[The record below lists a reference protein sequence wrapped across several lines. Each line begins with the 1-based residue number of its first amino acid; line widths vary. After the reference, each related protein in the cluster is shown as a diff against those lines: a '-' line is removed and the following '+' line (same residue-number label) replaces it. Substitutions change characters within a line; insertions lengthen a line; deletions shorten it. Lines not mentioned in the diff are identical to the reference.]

1 MNLYKTLVLSLLSIA
16 FLLITINFTF
26 SEEVNPALEFSNIPA
41 DLKINEIQVLGTHN
55 SYAQP
60 VDSHVIAHAAPIVNK
75 MMEYFMSSKTE
86 EELAGFKEN
95 HPNNMDF
102 ANGLRYNHPPFP
114 DQLDAGLRNLEID
127 VYYDPDGGR
136 FSNPAA
142 YRVLQEEGV
151 ENLAPHNT
159 KGLETPGFKV
169 LHMADYDFRSHYPT
183 FKDALEALKKW
194 SDENEGHIPIYI
206 QLEAKDMGIPIFPNP
221 TKVEQ
226 FDATAYEKLDAE
238 IFEILGR
245 DNVITPDDV
254 RGEYKTLREAVLA
267 NNWPTVNS
275 SRGKFIF
282 LLLPSAAGLKHGS
295 PYTETCPNLEGR
307 AMFAQSQPTDDYAA
321 FFLLDNAVVR
331 YDEIQEYVKQ
341 GFMVRSRSDI
351 ETYEAMVNDYT
362 RAKAAFSSGA
372 QVVSTDFYKPGNY
385 YGTDYYV
392 KLPGGDVARCNPV
405 NGITKC
411 TSGAQ

>member
-1 MNLYKTLVLSLLSIA
+1 MKLYKTLVLSLLSIA

-26 SEEVNPALEFSNIPA
+26 SEEVNPAWEFSNIPA

-86 EELAGFKEN
+86 EELSGFKEN

-295 PYTETCPNLEGR
+295 PYTETRPNLEGR

-331 YDEIQEYVKQ
+331 YDEIQKYVKQ

-362 RAKAAFSSGA
+362 RANAAFSSGA

-385 YGTDYYV
+385 YGTDYNV

-405 NGITKC
+405 NGIAKC

>member
-1 MNLYKTLVLSLLSIA
+1 MKLYKTLVLSLLSIA
-16 FLLITINFTF
+16 FLFITINFTF
-26 SEEVNPALEFSNIPA
+26 SEEVNPAWEFSNIPA

-226 FDATAYEKLDAE
+226 FDATTYEKLDAE
-238 IFEILGR
+238 IFEILGC

-295 PYTETCPNLEGR
+295 PYTETRTNLEGR
-307 AMFAQSQPTDDYAA
+307 AMFVQSQPTDDYAA

-331 YDEIQEYVKQ
+331 YDEIQKYVKQ

-351 ETYEAMVNDYT
+351 ETYEAMVNDYS
-362 RAKAAFSSGA
+362 RANAAFSSGA